1 MKNFTNSLN
10 LLKLTKQEKQNVI
23 DMSIIHKYKKL
34 MTSAER
40 CKKSYIEL
48 KSKDISNL
56 TDDNKDSLKSLI
68 NSEYNDALNYYNSAK
83 ELKANNPNII
93 KQ

>member
-23 DMSIIHKYKKL
+23 DMSIIRKYKKL
-34 MTSAER
+34 MTGAES

-68 NSEYNDALNYYNSAK
+68 KSEYNDALNYYNSAQ
-83 ELKANNPNII
+83 ELKANYPNII
-93 KQ
+93 K